1 MARRLTN
8 ARRAGV
14 RDEDARFSALRHLA
28 VKATNFFVFVEPKK
42 LKERVVRRPNKRVI
56 ILLHGLLDPRRGI
69 RHSHEGVSHDQFVR
83 NLSHNNLHPYEKN
96 FGWKTI
102 ATN

>member
-1 MARRLTN
+1 MRMPVSVHCATLLLRRRT
-8 ARRAGV
+8 
-14 RDEDARFSALRHLA
+14 
-28 VKATNFFVFVEPKK
+28 FFVFVEPKN

-56 ILLHGLLDPRRGI
+56 ILLHGLLDPWRGI
-69 RHSHEGVSHDQFVR
+69 RHSRECVSHDQFVR

>member
-1 MARRLTN
+1 
-8 ARRAGV
+8 
-14 RDEDARFSALRHLA
+14 
-28 VKATNFFVFVEPKK
+28 
-42 LKERVVRRPNKRVI
+42 VI

-83 NLSHNNLHPYEKN
+83 NLSHNNLTPYEKN

>member
-1 MARRLTN
+1 MRMPVSVHCATLLLRRRT
-8 ARRAGV
+8 
-14 RDEDARFSALRHLA
+14 
-28 VKATNFFVFVEPKK
+28 FFVFVEPKN

-56 ILLHGLLDPRRGI
+56 IILHGLLDPRRGI